1 MNTQNEINSPKKSH
15 IINYTSLQGK
25 TRVESLIERI
35 QSANKEINSLLENS
49 EETKKVVNTDN
60 KSPKEEKP
68 LKTLDE
74 KITDINNKSI
84 QVGLEENINEDK
96 NANNENNENKEE
108 NTNNKKEENKNNEKV
123 LDFDVPFIKK
133 TKLLLNEIK
142 KLSENENINE
152 ENINNEISEL
162 PKRAMIEMSLSDFKI
177 KKKYDTIKKQLEEK
191 NTYIK
196 KLENEIVDQRIIAN
210 NLKKAEG
217 EYLLKI
223 SALEDELRVM
233 KLKLLGYNTSE
244 QYNHHSH
251 DKFRTDAG
259 NCGHVYGE
267 NMIHSLWVRDNM
279 DNKKL
284 NNYEIENN
292 GKPLL
297 NKGER
302 WEAPWV
308 SQSVVNMN
316 RVFRNGILNREHFK
330 EMGQFKTEN
339 RFNYEMGEKNNY
351 DNERYNNFRG
361 NNNMGGFNGGN
372 SNFQRVSGMILNSP
386 NNKMKLTKNF
396 SNEFNRF
403 RVGNNS
409 NNHF

>member
-1 MNTQNEINSPKKSH
+1 
-15 IINYTSLQGK
+15 
-25 TRVESLIERI
+25 
-35 QSANKEINSLLENS
+35 
-49 EETKKVVNTDN
+49 
-60 KSPKEEKP
+60 
-68 LKTLDE
+68 
-74 KITDINNKSI
+74 
-84 QVGLEENINEDK
+84 
-96 NANNENNENKEE
+96 
-108 NTNNKKEENKNNEKV
+108 
-123 LDFDVPFIKK
+123 
-133 TKLLLNEIK
+133 
-142 KLSENENINE
+142 
-152 ENINNEISEL
+152 
-162 PKRAMIEMSLSDFKI
+162 
-177 KKKYDTIKKQLEEK
+177 
-191 NTYIK
+191 
-196 KLENEIVDQRIIAN
+196 
-210 NLKKAEG
+210 
-217 EYLLKI
+217 
-223 SALEDELRVM
+223 M

-251 DKFRTDAG
+251 DKFKTDSG

-267 NMIHSLWVRDNM
+267 NLIHSLWVRDNM

-316 RVFRNGILNREHFK
+316 RVLRNGLLNRDHFN
-330 EMGQFKTEN
+330 EIGQFKTEN

-396 SNEFNRF
+396 SNDFNRF
-403 RVGNNS
+403 RMGNNS

>member
-142 KLSENENINE
+142 KLSENENIKE

-191 NTYIK
+191 NAYIK

-251 DKFRTDAG
+251 DKFKTDAG

>member
-1 MNTQNEINSPKKSH
+1 MNAQNQINSPKKSH

-35 QSANKEINSLLENS
+35 QSANKEINSLLESS
-49 EETKKVVNTDN
+49 EETKKVVNTD
-60 KSPKEEKP
+60 KESPKEEKP
-68 LKTLDE
+68 LKTLEE

-84 QVGLEENINEDK
+84 QVGLDENIKEDK

-123 LDFDVPFIKK
+123 LDFDVPFVKK

-142 KLSENENINE
+142 KLKENENIKE
-152 ENINNEISEL
+152 DDINNEISEL

-196 KLENEIVDQRIIAN
+196 KLENEIVNQRIITN

-251 DKFRTDAG
+251 DKFKTDSG

-267 NMIHSLWVRDNM
+267 NLIHSLWVRDNM

-316 RVFRNGILNREHFK
+316 RVFRKGILNREHFN

-339 RFNYEMGEKNNY
+339 RFNYEVGEKNNY

-396 SNEFNRF
+396 SNEYNRF
-403 RVGNNS
+403 RIGNND

>member
-1 MNTQNEINSPKKSH
+1 MNAQNQINSPKKSH

-49 EETKKVVNTDN
+49 EETKKVVNTVN
-60 KSPKEEKP
+60 ESPKEEKP
-68 LKTLDE
+68 LKTLEE

-84 QVGLEENINEDK
+84 QVGLDENIKEDK
-96 NANNENNENKEE
+96 NENNENKEE

-123 LDFDVPFIKK
+123 LDFDVPFVKK
-133 TKLLLNEIK
+133 TKLLQNEIK
-142 KLSENENINE
+142 KLKESENIKEDD
-152 ENINNEISEL
+152 INNEISEL

-196 KLENEIVDQRIIAN
+196 KLENEIVNQRIITN

-251 DKFRTDAG
+251 DKFKTDSG

-267 NMIHSLWVRDNM
+267 NLIHSLWVRDNM

-316 RVFRNGILNREHFK
+316 RVFRKGILNREHFN

-361 NNNMGGFNGGN
+361 NNNMSGFNGGN

-396 SNEFNRF
+396 SNEYNRF
-403 RVGNNS
+403 RIGNND

>member
-60 KSPKEEKP
+60 KSLKEEKP

-96 NANNENNENKEE
+96 NTNNENNENKEE

-244 QYNHHSH
+244 QYNHHCH
-251 DKFRTDAG
+251 DKFKTDSG

-361 NNNMGGFNGGN
+361 NNNMSGFNGGN